1 VYESDGGLV
10 VSAGDLTG
18 FLACEHLTRL
28 SREVARGDRPRPT
41 AVDPMSRLVADHGIA
56 HEARHVQRLRDRG
69 LSVVV
74 IAQPGSGRDP
84 AALHRAQA
92 ETLAAMQ
99 AGADVVHQA
108 TFYGSRAAGVTWRG
122 HADFLLKRPDR
133 PGALGSWSYDVA
145 DTKLAR
151 RIKVPAILQMALYG
165 RLLTGLQGVPPELLT
180 VVTGDQQELVF
191 RYADAEAYARAAEE
205 RFLARLDDLA
215 LAPPYP
221 NAHCGVCP
229 WRETCTQRWAA
240 EDHLSRVAFLR
251 RDHAGA
257 LVAAGIGTLT
267 ELAGRGPDDL
277 PDTIGR
283 TSRERIAR
291 QATLQHA
298 ERVTGVPGYD
308 FLPRVPGRGFE
319 LLPPPSSGDVFFDIE
334 GDPFSGDHGL
344 EYLWGV
350 LDRAGEYRSF
360 WGCTAAEEQGGFE
373 QLVDHLTAVLAAD
386 PDAHVY
392 HYAPYEPARLKA
404 LSARFGSRQAA
415 VDRLLR
421 GGALV
426 DLYAVVR
433 QGLQISKESYSI
445 KKVEDFYRGHTRPVG
460 EAVSDAGA
468 SIIAFEQWQQTGE
481 QRLLDE
487 IEDYNRDDCVS
498 TRQLLDWLEGRR
510 AELVAAGVPLGRP
523 VDADPDPSPAAV
535 AAEAAREALV
545 QRLLAGVPEQPADRS
560 AEQQAVWLLAQQL
573 GWHARESRSEWWEHF
588 RIRDLT
594 PAELERET
602 AALGALEA
610 PVLLGVAEGRVHVAH
625 RFPPQETKLA
635 PGQKVEQGPPG
646 ADGRTVIAEVVALDG
661 ATGEL
666 VLSRPV
672 DRAGDHAEGLLP
684 RGPIAARNQQAAL
697 LALGTAVADGGLAGP
712 EVPTAAADLLA
723 RRPPRL
729 RPGTPLQLA
738 GETAADR
745 PRRLVA
751 ALDGGVLAVQGP
763 PGARK
768 TYAGARAVLDLVAAG
783 RRVAITAN
791 SHKVVGNLLDGV
803 LRAAGEAGV
812 PLRAVQK
819 APAGQRCASP
829 AVLGT
834 DDNATV
840 VDLLDAG
847 EVDVVA
853 GSTWL
858 LTRPDLAARL
868 DVLVVDEA
876 GQLSLA
882 DTLAVSRC
890 AANLVLLGDPQQLRQ
905 PGRGIHPDGA
915 DVSALQHVIGADDV
929 LPADRGVFLDRSWRM
944 APALCGVVSELSY
957 DGQLRPA
964 PTTAGNRIDLP
975 ARWAA
980 PAGIGWVPVVHEG
993 NGSASGEEAA
1003 VVVELVADLL
1013 GRAWRDPGGDRVV
1026 GQGDVLVVTPYNAQ
1040 VNRIRSAMA
1049 AAGLGQVEVGTV
1061 DKFQGREAAVS
1072 VFSLAASSGAH
1083 VPRRLDFLLDRHR
1096 LNVALS
1102 RAKTVAYLV
1111 GSPALLTSPVHTPE
1125 QLRLVNG
1132 LCRLV
1137 EHAIGRHGAA
1147 PRVGEGTDVTTVGH
1161 EVDTSLVPSPSL
1173 PIGSRHGSPTGH
1185 GERAQGVGGS

>member
-1 VYESDGGLV
+1 MYEFDDGLV

-28 SREVARGDRPRPT
+28 SREVARGERARPT
-41 AVDPMSRLVADHGIA
+41 AVDPMTALVAEHGIA

-69 LSVVV
+69 LSVVE
-74 IAQPGSGRDP
+74 IAQPGSGRD
-84 AALHRAQA
+84 AAGLHRAQA
-92 ETLAAMQ
+92 DTVAAMR
-99 AGADVVHQA
+99 AGADVVYQA

-122 HADFLLKRPDR
+122 HADFLVKRTDR
-133 PGALGSWSYDVA
+133 SSALGPWAYDVA

-165 RLLTGLQGVPPELLT
+165 RLLADLQGVPPELLT

-191 RYADAEAYARAAEE
+191 RFADAEAYARAAEE
-205 RFLARLDDLA
+205 RFLARLADLR
-215 LAPPYP
+215 LAEPYP

-229 WRETCTQRWAA
+229 WRETCTARWAA

-267 ELAGRGPDDL
+267 ALAGQGPDDL
-277 PDTIGR
+277 PDSIGR
-283 TSRERIAR
+283 TSRERITR
-291 QATLQHA
+291 QAALQHA
-298 ERVTGVPGYD
+298 EQLTGVPGYD

-319 LLPPPSSGDVFFDIE
+319 LLPPPSRGDVFFDIE
-334 GDPFSGDHGL
+334 GDPFTGDHGL

-350 LDRAGEYRSF
+350 LDRAGEYRAF
-360 WGCTAAEEQGGFE
+360 WGVTADQEQAGFE
-373 QLVDHLTAVLAAD
+373 ALVDHLTAVLAAD

-392 HYAPYEPARLKA
+392 HYAPYEPARLRA

-421 GGALV
+421 GDALV

-468 SIIAFEQWQQTGE
+468 SIVAFEQWQQTGE

-498 TRQLLDWLEGRR
+498 TLQLLDWLEERR
-510 AELVAAGVPLGRP
+510 AELAASGVPLGRP
-523 VDADPDPSPAAV
+523 VDADPDPSPAAQ
-535 AAEAAREALV
+535 AADAAREALE
-545 QRLLAGVPEQPADRS
+545 QQLLAGLPDHTADRS
-560 AEQQAVWLLAQQL
+560 PEQQAVWLLAQQL
-573 GWHARESRSEWWEHF
+573 GWHARESRSEWWEFF
-588 RIRDLT
+588 RVRDLT

-602 AALGALEA
+602 AALGPLEP
-610 PVLLGVAEGRVHVAH
+610 PVVLGVAEGRVHVAH

-635 PGQKVEQGPPG
+635 PGQRVEQVPPG
-646 ADGRTVIAEVVALDG
+646 ADGRAVSAEVVAVDG

-672 DRAGDHAEGLLP
+672 GRAGDHAEGLLP
-684 RGPIAARNQQAAL
+684 TGPLDARNQKAAL
-697 LALGTAVADGGLAGP
+697 LQLGAAVADGGLAGP
-712 EVPTAAADLLA
+712 GVRTAAADLLA

-729 RPGTPLQLA
+729 RAGTPLQVP

-745 PRRLVA
+745 TRRLVA

-763 PGARK
+763 PGAGK
-768 TYAGARAVLDLVAAG
+768 TWAGARAVLDLVRAG

-803 LRAAGEAGV
+803 LRAAREAGQPV
-812 PLRAVQK
+812 RAVQK
-819 APAGQRCASP
+819 APADQRCASP
-829 AVLGT
+829 EVLGT

-840 VDLLDAG
+840 VELLDAG
-847 EVDVVA
+847 DVDVVA
-853 GSTWL
+853 GSPWL
-858 LTRPDLAARL
+858 LTRADLAGRL

-890 AANLVLLGDPQQLRQ
+890 ATDLVLLGDPQQLRQ

-915 DVSALQHVIGADDV
+915 DVSALQHVIGDDDV

-944 APALCGVVSELSY
+944 APALCRVVSELSY
-957 DGQLRPA
+957 EGQLHPA
-964 PTTAGNRIDLP
+964 PTTAGNAIDLP

-1003 VVVELVADLL
+1003 VVVELVGDLL

-1026 GQGDVLVVTPYNAQ
+1026 GQADVLVVTPYNAQ
-1040 VNRIRSAMA
+1040 VNRIRSALA
-1049 AAGLGQVEVGTV
+1049 AAGFADVEVGTV

-1102 RAKTVAYLV
+1102 RAKTAAYLV

-1137 EHAIGRHGAA
+1137 EHATG
-1147 PRVGEGTDVTTVGH
+1147 RVGPGSAGVRGADVATLGH
-1161 EVDTSLVPSPSL
+1161 EVDTTLV
-1173 PIGSRHGSPTGH
+1173 R
-1185 GERAQGVGGS
+1185 